1 MSNEAARVLDD
12 ALRLSAEERSV
23 LALAL
28 LDSVG
33 DEQPDVEDA
42 WREEVRQ
49 RLGEA
54 RAGKI
59 DVSPWRQARARI
71 FAR

>member
-1 MSNEAARVLDD
+1 MSNEVARVLDD
-12 ALRLSAEERSV
+12 ALKLTAEERSV

-33 DEQPDVEDA
+33 DESTDVEA
-42 WREEVRQ
+42 PWREEVRR
-49 RLGEA
+49 RLGDL
-54 RAGKI
+54 RTGHI
-59 DVSPWRQARARI
+59 DLTPWRQARERI